1 MTKEEADKLDEE
13 LAVMH
18 FLDQPGQWVDVTPVD
33 VKKKQAEAWKEFE
46 AMMKN
51 TDRKEVSDNA

>member
-1 MTKEEADKLDEE
+1 M
-13 LAVMH
+13 AVFVH
-18 FLDQPGQWVDVTPVD
+18 KKDRAAKRQPGQWVDVTPVD